1 MVGVFQLN
9 KVRVWVKCR
18 CLYASSSAFYPLQHP
33 HIRISAHPHFTPGQ
47 NCGSCQNGLVNS
59 A

>member
-9 KVRVWVKCR
+9 KVRVWVKCV
-18 CLYASSSAFYPLQHP
+18 CLSAFSTAFYPLQHP
-33 HIRISAHPHFTPGQ
+33 HIGTSAFYPQPIAQ
-47 NCGSCQNGLVNS
+47 